1 MIKNFLIFLIA
12 LSGCSTIMDDESY
25 YPDSS
30 KMIIGCMQQPAG
42 HRPVT
47 HEGRVMEKSTD
58 YFDCLEYQENK
69 FEIKKIYTER
79 NKEKELNL
87 KIEKEEKVDEIDIE
101 KLDINYLKIK
111 INNEP
116 EDEDRDQDPSK

>member
-1 MIKNFLIFLIA
+1 MIKNLLIFLIA

-47 HEGRVMEKSTD
+47 HEGRVMERSTD

-101 KLDINYLKIK
+101 KLDINFFIIK
-111 INNEP
+111 INNES
-116 EDEDRDQDPSK
+116 EDGDQDSSE

>member
-1 MIKNFLIFLIA
+1 MIKNLFILLIA
-12 LSGCSTIMDDESY
+12 LSGCSTTIDGESL

-47 HEGRVMEKSTD
+47 HEGRVIERSND
-58 YFDCLEYQENK
+58 YFDCLEYQENQ
-69 FEIKKIYTER
+69 FEVKKIYRER

-87 KIEKEEKVDEIDIE
+87 KIDKEKKINEIDIE
-101 KLDINYLKIK
+101 KLDINFPEIK

-116 EDEDRDQDPSK
+116 EDGDQDPSE

>member
-1 MIKNFLIFLIA
+1 MIKNLLIFLIA

-47 HEGRVMEKSTD
+47 HEGRVVDSSTV
-58 YFDCLEYQENK
+58 YFDCLEYQENQ
-69 FEIKKIYTER
+69 FEVKKIFREK

-87 KIEKEEKVDEIDIE
+87 KIEKEKKVDEIDIE
-101 KLDINYLKIK
+101 KLDINFLIIK
-111 INNEP
+111 INNES
-116 EDEDRDQDPSK
+116 EDGDQDSSE

>member
-1 MIKNFLIFLIA
+1 MIKNLLIFLIA

-47 HEGRVMEKSTD
+47 HEGRVMERSAD

-69 FEIKKIYTER
+69 FEIKKIYRER
-79 NKEKELNL
+79 DKEKELNL
-87 KIEKEEKVDEIDIE
+87 KIEKEKKVDKIDIE
-101 KLDINYLKIK
+101 KLDINYPKIK
-111 INNEP
+111 TNNEP
-116 EDEDRDQDPSK
+116 EDGDQDSSE

>member
-1 MIKNFLIFLIA
+1 LIKNLLIFLIA
-12 LSGCSTIMDDESY
+12 LSGCSTTVDDESY

-47 HEGRVMEKSTD
+47 HEGRVIERSND
-58 YFDCLEYQENK
+58 YFDCLEYQENQ
-69 FEIKKIYTER
+69 FEIKKIYSER

-87 KIEKEEKVDEIDIE
+87 KIEKKKKVDDIDIK
-101 KLDINYLKIK
+101 KLDINYPKIK
-111 INNEP
+111 TNNEP
-116 EDEDRDQDPSK
+116 EDGDQDSSE

>member
-1 MIKNFLIFLIA
+1 MIKNLLIFLIA

-47 HEGRVMEKSTD
+47 HEGRVMERSAD

-69 FEIKKIYTER
+69 FEIKKIYRER
-79 NKEKELNL
+79 DKEKELNL
-87 KIEKEEKVDEIDIE
+87 KIEKEKKVDEIDIE
-101 KLDINYLKIK
+101 KLDINYPKIK
-111 INNEP
+111 TNNEP
-116 EDEDRDQDPSK
+116 EDGDQDSSE

>member
-1 MIKNFLIFLIA
+1 MIKNLLIFLIA
-12 LSGCSTIMDDESY
+12 LSGCSTTVDDESY

-47 HEGRVMEKSTD
+47 HEGRVIERSND
-58 YFDCLEYQENK
+58 YFDCLEFQENQ
-69 FEIKKIYTER
+69 FEIKKIYSER

-87 KIEKEEKVDEIDIE
+87 KIEKEKKVDDIDIK
-101 KLDINYLKIK
+101 KLDINYPKIK
-111 INNEP
+111 TNNEP
-116 EDEDRDQDPSK
+116 EDGDQDSSE

>member
-1 MIKNFLIFLIA
+1 LIKNLLIFLIA
-12 LSGCSTIMDDESY
+12 LSGCSTTVDDESY

-47 HEGRVMEKSTD
+47 HEGRVIERSND
-58 YFDCLEYQENK
+58 YFDCLEYQENQ
-69 FEIKKIYTER
+69 FEIKKIYSER

-87 KIEKEEKVDEIDIE
+87 KIEKEKKVDDIDIK
-101 KLDINYLKIK
+101 KLDINYPKIK
-111 INNEP
+111 TNNEP
-116 EDEDRDQDPSK
+116 EDGDQDSSE

>member
-1 MIKNFLIFLIA
+1 MIKNLFILLIA
-12 LSGCSTIMDDESY
+12 LSGCSTTIDGESL

-47 HEGRVMEKSTD
+47 HEGRVIERSND
-58 YFDCLEYQENK
+58 YFDCLEYQENQ
-69 FEIKKIYTER
+69 FEVKKIYRER

-87 KIEKEEKVDEIDIE
+87 KIDKEKKINEIDIE
-101 KLDINYLKIK
+101 KLDINFPKIK

-116 EDEDRDQDPSK
+116 KDGDQDSSE

>member
-1 MIKNFLIFLIA
+1 MIKNLLIFLIA
-12 LSGCSTIMDDESY
+12 LSGCSTTVDDESY

-42 HRPVT
+42 HRPIT
-47 HEGRVMEKSTD
+47 HEGRVIERSND

-69 FEIKKIYTER
+69 FETKKIYRER

-101 KLDINYLKIK
+101 KLDINFPKIK

-116 EDEDRDQDPSK
+116 KDEDQDSSE